1 MSRLSYTLCSQK
13 RAVQRKTQVAFM
25 TIKRE
30 KAQDWEEKFRD
41 GRRGTWTKSHFLI
54 CSQQL

>member
-1 MSRLSYTLCSQK
+1 
-13 RAVQRKTQVAFM
+13 M